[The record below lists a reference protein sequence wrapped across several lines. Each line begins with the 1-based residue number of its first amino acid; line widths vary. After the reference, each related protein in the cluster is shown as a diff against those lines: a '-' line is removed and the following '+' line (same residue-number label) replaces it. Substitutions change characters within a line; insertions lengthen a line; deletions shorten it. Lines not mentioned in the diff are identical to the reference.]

1 MAIARVLLFRLAS
14 WLAYGALTPLYEWV
28 AQLYSDGE
36 WHTWRRQGLA
46 AVQEAVRGTAA
57 GRRPRVLEV
66 GCGTGALLVEL
77 AQLPCTVLGVDR
89 SSPMLAAARRRSAG
103 RVALLQGRAEALP
116 LPAGSVDAV
125 VLTFPTEYAYAA
137 ATWQEFA
144 RVLIPGGQVIW
155 IDAGELRDPGW
166 LVRTLQTLLP
176 GAELAS
182 LMDGIIPRLNE
193 LGFTAEWRV
202 VELPRS
208 RVHVLRARSAGST

>member
-1 MAIARVLLFRLAS
+1 MPNA
-14 WLAYGALTPLYEWV
+14 
-28 AQLYSDGE
+28 
-36 WHTWRRQGLA
+36 
-46 AVQEAVRGTAA
+46 
-57 GRRPRVLEV
+57 
-66 GCGTGALLVEL
+66 GCG
-77 AQLPCTVLGVDR
+77 
-89 SSPMLAAARRRSAG
+89 AAAQRG

-182 LMDGIIPRLNE
+182 LMDGIIP
-193 LGFTAEWRV
+193 
-202 VELPRS
+202 
-208 RVHVLRARSAGST
+208 GSTSRLHRRVAGGRTAPQPGTRAAGTFGWQYLTRG

>member
-1 MAIARVLLFRLAS
+1 
-14 WLAYGALTPLYEWV
+14 
-28 AQLYSDGE
+28 
-36 WHTWRRQGLA
+36 
-46 AVQEAVRGTAA
+46 
-57 GRRPRVLEV
+57 
-66 GCGTGALLVEL
+66 
-77 AQLPCTVLGVDR
+77 
-89 SSPMLAAARRRSAG
+89 MLAAARRRSAG